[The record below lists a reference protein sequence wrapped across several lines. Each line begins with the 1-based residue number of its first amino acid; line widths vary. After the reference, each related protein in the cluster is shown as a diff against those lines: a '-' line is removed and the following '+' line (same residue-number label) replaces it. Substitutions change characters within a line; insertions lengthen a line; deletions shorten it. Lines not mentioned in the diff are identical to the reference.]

1 MNTAKDISAK
11 SQATPIRE
19 EYGLSLIG
27 MYELTKPRL
36 SLLSVFT
43 ASLGFLVHD
52 PLRADLALFLC
63 LTVGTALA
71 AGGAALNQW
80 MSAKTFWPEPPAAIP
95 AKLVSPEFAFG
106 FGLFLSVTGLAIL
119 YLGAN
124 PWASLLTLA
133 TLVVYL
139 LFYTPLKKKSPLA
152 IEIGA
157 ISGALP
163 PLIGWVAAAGS
174 PTLYGWILFG
184 ILFAWQLPHFMAIA
198 WNFRDDYEKG
208 GFRLHDLGDQ
218 SGFLLARKSFLYT
231 IFLHLCVFAP
241 ISSRS
246 TEGTRAI
253 LLFQAHRPFYLHYV
267 QGSRLSLFSR
277 SRSGRQ
283 TPLHRNHHLFAPS
296 LRGPRHRS
304 LLVIIPYDA
313 VPHHPIILQPRRTT
327 RLGFLSRRGML
338 ENRP

>member
-19 EYGLSLIG
+19 ECGFSLIG

-52 PLRADLALFLC
+52 PLRADLTLFLC

-71 AGGAALNQW
+71 AGGAAALNQW
-80 MSAKTFWPEPPAAIP
+80 MERREDALMARTSGRPIP

-119 YLGAN
+119 YLGTN

-241 ISSRS
+241 YFLKINQKAPGQFYFFSAIALS
-246 TEGTRAI
+246 TYIMFRAHGFLFSADRDRAAKRLFI
-253 LLFQAHRPFYLHYV
+253 ATIIYLPLLFA
-267 QGSRLSLFSR
+267 
-277 SRSGRQ
+277 
-283 TPLHRNHHLFAPS
+283 A
-296 LRGPRHRS
+296 
-304 LLVIIPYDA
+304 LVIDRY
-313 VPHHPIILQPRRTT
+313 L
-327 RLGFLSRRGML
+327 
-338 ENRP
+338 

>member
-11 SQATPIRE
+11 SEVTPVRDE
-19 EYGLSLIG
+19 CGLSLIG
-27 MYELTKPRL
+27 IYELTKPRL

-43 ASLGFLVHD
+43 TSLGFLVHD

-63 LTVGTALA
+63 LTAGTALA
-71 AGGAALNQW
+71 AGGAAALNQW
-80 MSAKTFWPEPPAAIP
+80 MERREDALMARTSGRPIP

-106 FGLFLSVTGLAIL
+106 FGLFLSMTGLAIL
-119 YLGAN
+119 YLGTN
-124 PWASLLTLA
+124 LWASLLTLA

-208 GFRLHDLGDQ
+208 GFRLHDLGEQ
-218 SGFLLARKSFLYT
+218 TGFLLARKSFLYT

-241 ISSRS
+241 FLLKINQEAPGQFYFFSAIALS
-246 TEGTRAI
+246 TYIMFKAHGFLFTANRDQAAKRLFVATI
-253 LLFQAHRPFYLHYV
+253 IYLPLLLA
-267 QGSRLSLFSR
+267 
-277 SRSGRQ
+277 
-283 TPLHRNHHLFAPS
+283 A
-296 LRGPRHRS
+296 
-304 LLVIIPYDA
+304 LVIDRY
-313 VPHHPIILQPRRTT
+313 L
-327 RLGFLSRRGML
+327 
-338 ENRP
+338 

>member
-11 SQATPIRE
+11 SEVTPVRDE
-19 EYGLSLIG
+19 CGLSLIG
-27 MYELTKPRL
+27 IYELTKPRL

-63 LTVGTALA
+63 LTAGTALA
-71 AGGAALNQW
+71 AGGAAALNQW
-80 MSAKTFWPEPPAAIP
+80 MERREDALMARTSGRPIP

-106 FGLFLSVTGLAIL
+106 FGLFLSITGLTIL
-119 YLGAN
+119 YLGTN
-124 PWASLLTLA
+124 LWASLLTLA

-139 LFYTPLKKKSPLA
+139 LFYTPLKKKSPLS

-208 GFRLHDLGDQ
+208 GFRLHDLGEK

-231 IFLHLCVFAP
+231 IFLHLFVFAP
-241 ISSRS
+241 YFLKINQKAP
-246 TEGTRAI
+246 G
-253 LLFQAHRPFYLHYV
+253 QFYLFSAIALSTYIMFRAHGFLFTV
-267 QGSRLSLFSR
+267 NRDQAAKRLFVATIIYL
-277 SRSGRQ
+277 
-283 TPLHRNHHLFAPS
+283 PLLLAA
-296 LRGPRHRS
+296 
-304 LLVIIPYDA
+304 LVIDRY
-313 VPHHPIILQPRRTT
+313 
-327 RLGFLSRRGML
+327 M
-338 ENRP
+338 